1 MVRILV
7 IYGAI
12 HVNVLLLSLFLLGYV
27 DVGILMMLQ
36 VAFLAIISWDWIRY
50 GKGIVS
56 LSLKKRAYWLFG
68 SLMGMVSLTLLMS
81 LLFPV
86 GSRNQEILLT
96 VQRQIPNYSFILFL
110 LNASVVEEYVY
121 RQLIWERLKQP
132 AIQLFVTSFLFTLSH
147 HPVSL
152 VNWCI
157 YGGLGLSLGF
167 IRLKTDS
174 LTSTLLHITWNSL
187 VLLLTFL

>member
-56 LSLKKRAYWLFG
+56 LSLK
-68 SLMGMVSLTLLMS
+68 S
-81 LLFPV
+81 
-86 GSRNQEILLT
+86 E
-96 VQRQIPNYSFILFL
+96 
-110 LNASVVEEYVY
+110 
-121 RQLIWERLKQP
+121 LIGCLE
-132 AIQLFVTSFLFTLSH
+132 V
-147 HPVSL
+147 
-152 VNWCI
+152 
-157 YGGLGLSLGF
+157 
-167 IRLKTDS
+167 
-174 LTSTLLHITWNSL
+174 
-187 VLLLTFL
+187 